1 MHQVPFSLEQ
11 QQAIAS
17 MLNTLVY
24 NGISHCSGQHKS
36 LMDAATRCLH
46 LLYER
51 DCRHVFCP
59 ATLWTAPARNSR
71 PPIAAAARAHEVAV
85 SAISRSSV
93 ALSNP
98 QAKSVI
104 TTVPHVFPFHER

>member
-1 MHQVPFSLEQ
+1 MHQVPFSLEKQ
-11 QQAIAS
+11 RAIAS
-17 MLNTLVY
+17 MLNTLVF

-71 PPIAAAARAHEVAV
+71 PPVAAAARAREVA
-85 SAISRSSV
+85 V

-98 QAKSVI
+98 QAKSAI
-104 TTVPHVFPFHER
+104 TTIPQFFPFHER